1 MNLEQAVI
9 ENLRKLPWDKQ
20 QEVLEFTKSLTR
32 KTQQKP
38 EEMTPHE
45 KAEDW
50 LKFLESQPKDTP
62 GLSDKALSRETIYD

>member
-1 MNLEQAVI
+1 MWDRQI
-9 ENLRKLPWDKQ
+9 EADLAPKI
-20 QEVLEFTKSLTR
+20 
-32 KTQQKP
+32 

-62 GLSDKALSRETIYD
+62 GLPDEALSRETIYD